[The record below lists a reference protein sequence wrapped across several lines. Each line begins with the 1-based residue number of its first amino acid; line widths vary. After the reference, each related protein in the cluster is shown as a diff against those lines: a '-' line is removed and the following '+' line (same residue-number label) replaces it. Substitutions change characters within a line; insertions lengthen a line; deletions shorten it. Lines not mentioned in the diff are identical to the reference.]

1 MLSISA
7 DSFDRFYVIYYK
19 IVNED
24 VPLVLFLNHI
34 LENMDKKSVDYFRVA
49 ARRTNRN
56 RDVVFQFER
65 SGNEFIFKS
74 IR

>member
-1 MLSISA
+1 MLSINA
-7 DSFDRFYVIYYK
+7 DSFDRFYVTYYK

-24 VPLVLFLNHI
+24 VPLVLFLNQL
-34 LENMDKKSVDYFRVA
+34 LENMDKKGVDYFRVA

-56 RDVVFQFER
+56 RDVIFQFER